1 MKFLLTIAASLSL
14 FSLSCHAE
22 EIQINTGNDY
32 YYLWQKMKN
41 NNSPDQSTAQ
51 NLLYGYTKGALDAHL
66 LNKTIC
72 PPKSVTYS
80 QLIDVVGTSL
90 EKMPQLR
97 DKPIGMFI
105 KVAFQENYSCN

>member
-1 MKFLLTIAASLSL
+1 MKFLLTVAASLSL

-32 YYLWQKMKN
+32 YYLWQTMKN
-41 NNSPDQSTAQ
+41 NSSSDQPIAQ
-51 NLLYGYTKGALDAHL
+51 SLLYGYTKGALDAQL

-105 KVAFQENYSCN
+105 KVAFEETYPCS